1 MCLDGAATRSRPI
14 MIPTPNQL
22 FARFERGEI
31 ERDELQA
38 LMAMHARELIA
49 EMEEDH
55 QNPAAAWLETLLAR
69 RAMGKLV
76 RRHGSRLIR
85 DVLVALA
92 EAEDFPPARYLWN
105 AAHPDV
111 PLHCFLR
118 MRRAPVLRIAG
129 IDAAAGCVSVIIE
142 HGDPGRGR
150 ASRRLFVFRR
160 DESWR
165 LRPEAPEA

>member
-1 MCLDGAATRSRPI
+1 
-14 MIPTPNQL
+14 MIPTPSQL

-31 ERDELQA
+31 DRDELQA

-69 RAMGKLV
+69 RAMGKLT
-76 RRHGSRLIR
+76 RRHGSKLIR
-85 DVLVALA
+85 DVLVALS
-92 EAEDFPPARYLWN
+92 EAPDFPPARFLWN
-105 AAHPDV
+105 ASHPDV

-129 IDAAAGCVSVIIE
+129 MDAGPEEVSVIIE

-150 ASRRLFVFRR
+150 ASRRLFTLRR
-160 DESWR
+160 DDCWR
-165 LRPEAPEA
+165 LRVQEPSL